1 MVQLQMDRIRPSNL
15 AHRTLAHAL
24 VRLLTARSNLGVACG
39 AALRLPAQWRLLYGH
54 GLGMHVR
61 RHDPDLP
68 HAMSPSLVI

>member
-1 MVQLQMDRIRPSNL
+1 MVQLHMDRDRASNL

-24 VRLLTARSNLGVACG
+24 VRLLTLCSILKVAGG

-61 RHDPDLP
+61 RHDPYLP
-68 HAMSPSLVI
+68 HAMSPSLLI